1 MMMTIRSR
9 RTEMQLQLNL
19 LEGPVPLEHVLDGLP
34 DDERRAL
41 VVALARLIAQVAV
54 PEECDRDE

>member
-1 MMMTIRSR
+1 
-9 RTEMQLQLNL
+9 MQLPLNL

>member
-1 MMMTIRSR
+1 
-9 RTEMQLQLNL
+9 MQLQLNL
-19 LEGPVPLEHVLDGLP
+19 LEGPVSLEHVLDGLP

-54 PEECDRDE
+54 PEEGDRDE